1 MARPTKQGLDY
12 FPLSVDF
19 FDDDKIVCIE
29 GEFSHKGVLII
40 LRLLCE
46 IYHNGYYAEWNERF
60 RYKLLTRM
68 RGVSADLLNAVVKS
82 LVKWEF
88 FDKDLF
94 DSAQILTSR
103 GIQERYFEATRKRTV
118 KENLPFLLVSAPKTP
133 VSSAKTPV
141 FSAESTQSKVNKSK
155 VIINNNELNFSGND
169 THPHPSGNTG
179 RPSGG
184 IAAKLPV
191 TPRCGIIRRPNSKG

>member
-29 GEFSHKGVLII
+29 GEFGHKGMLII
-40 LRLLCE
+40 LKLLCE

-68 RGVSADLLNAVVKS
+68 PGVSADLLNAVVKS
-82 LVKWEF
+82 LVKWDF
-88 FDKDLF
+88 FDKSLF

-141 FSAESTQSKVNKSK
+141 FSAESTQSKVKESK
-155 VIINNNELNFSGND
+155 VNYVINDFKSLRND
-169 THPHPSGNTG
+169 THPSGNSG
-179 RPSGG
+179 RHSGG
-184 IAAKLPV
+184 VTAKLPV
-191 TPRCGIIRRPNSKG
+191 APRCGIIRRPNSKG